1 MQLQSLSK
9 AKTKSSEGKAKSEL
23 KVTGLQIKVACVS
36 GVCLVA
42 EAQRNYLGSKKGSWA
57 FQMKDHFV

>member
-9 AKTKSSEGKAKSEL
+9 AKTKSSEGKAKSEP

-42 EAQRNYLGSKKGSWA
+42 EAQRNFGSKQGSWA